1 MHKKHKDGIEYVD
14 PATWSPNSYWHHP
27 VEDIEPLPDDKP
39 NSYREAALQ
48 YMEVLANVDIFMTKT
63 KDPRLAWVSVA
74 EFGSRTEPGQHRRPT
89 RRQRGSG
96 DREQG

>member
-1 MHKKHKDGIEYVD
+1 MHEKHKNGIGYVD
-14 PATWSPNSYWHHP
+14 PATWSTNSYWHRP

-74 EFGSRTEPGQHRRPT
+74 IILELNSVGGLSQVNIAGQL
-89 RRQRGSG
+89 GVS
-96 DREQG
+96 EQG